1 MTARVQHQ
9 REAKLEKNPECE
21 QPKAAAADALLHF

>member
-1 MTARVQHQ
+1 MKASVQHQ
-9 REAKLEKNPECE
+9 GEAKLEKNPERE